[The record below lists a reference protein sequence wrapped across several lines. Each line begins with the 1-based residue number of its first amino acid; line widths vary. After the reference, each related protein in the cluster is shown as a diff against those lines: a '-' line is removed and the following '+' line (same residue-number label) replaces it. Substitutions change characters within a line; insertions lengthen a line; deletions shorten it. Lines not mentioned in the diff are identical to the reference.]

1 MRKTS
6 GKPPC
11 SKRKSAHQT
20 IAFFSHL
27 ERDTF
32 DQRERPQYQR
42 EVARDLQRQ
51 LARQDLDLALDRS
64 HVDPFGAAAGAQ
76 LLQHRP
82 QGGGQ
87 AGLHGVRGSRRHE
100 AELGEVAA
108 DALPVSD
115 AVIRFIREGFQKRFK
130 NEFFFFFV
138 RVIFSSGPEKKVET
152 KEKSSHLKCAMYSTR
167 ASEVCGGIS

>member
-1 MRKTS
+1 MKIEREREREREKARVRKTS

-115 AVIRFIREGFQKRFK
+115 AVIRFIREGFQKRSK
-130 NEFFFFFV
+130 NESFFFRSGYFF
-138 RVIFSSGPEKKVET
+138 FGAG
-152 KEKSSHLKCAMYSTR
+152 KE
-167 ASEVCGGIS
+167 G